1 MVSYNDRRGLDR
13 YAQPEPSRNVYVVK
27 LNGMK
32 KKINKF
38 IYWIPRIL
46 GIIFVLFLMMFSLDV
61 FEPGLTAW
69 QIAIGLFMHN
79 IPALFLLIILIIS
92 WRCEIVGGVA
102 FILAGLFYILLLA
115 MNHKFEWYLLSWSV
129 IIAGPAF
136 LIGILFIINWLKKTP
151 NSSNKRVT

>member
-1 MVSYNDRRGLDR
+1 M
-13 YAQPEPSRNVYVVK
+13 E
-27 LNGMK
+27 

-38 IYWIPRIL
+38 IYWAPRIL

-79 IPALFLLIILIIS
+79 IPALLLLIILIIS
-92 WRCEIVGGVA
+92 WKHEIVGGIT
-102 FILAGLFYILLLA
+102 FILAGLIYIIILLMKPEL
-115 MNHKFEWYLLSWSV
+115 EWYMLSWSL

-136 LIGILFIINWLKKTP
+136 LIGILFIKNWLKKK
-151 NSSNKRVT
+151 SYKDILGK